1 MKTKQTYS
9 INFFCRASKANKKG
23 LAPVELAIL
32 VNGERTLINLPRK
45 EKPSEFKKFFAQKKQ
60 NETKDF
66 CNAQYAMAQTK
77 IAEMIKLNLPISAF
91 SIKNYILNG
100 NTVYTVERLFDDYFK
115 LLDGK
120 TMSVKNYNKYI
131 HMREEFF
138 KVFDKHLSPSQ
149 LDSAVVQI
157 YQNALLKKFQP
168 STISGYMSKLK
179 SVVTYGM
186 AKGYIKQNPFYNI
199 KIDRRLKAV
208 TTITE
213 EEYYRMRDKY
223 ITNDRLAKVRDYFV
237 FACNCGLAYCDV
249 VNLRP
254 CDFVDI
260 DGMTIINKERVKTKI
275 DFYSVVLEDGI
286 EILKKYDYDLS
297 PLYLSNQKLN
307 SYAKELASICEITSV
322 DSLHSHL
329 CRHYYLT
336 KIINDGIPL
345 EIVSRCAGHSRV
357 SMTKHYAQQLKS
369 NIIKDVV
376 DAFK

>member
-9 INFFCRASKANKKG
+9 INFFCRASKVTKKG
-23 LAPVELAIL
+23 LAPIEMSIL
-32 VNGERTLINLPRK
+32 INGERTLINLPRK
-45 EKPSEFKKFFAQKKQ
+45 EKPSDFKKALAQKKS
-60 NETKDF
+60 NEIKDF
-66 CNAQYAMAQTK
+66 CGAQYTMVQSK
-77 IAEMIKLNLPISAF
+77 ITEMVKLNIPINAF

-100 NTVYTVERLFDDYFK
+100 NNVYTAEHLFNDYFK

-120 TMSVKNYNKYI
+120 NMSGKNYNKYI

-138 KVFDKHLSPSQ
+138 NVFDKHLSTSQ
-149 LDSAVVQI
+149 LDGVAVQT
-157 YQNALLKKFQP
+157 YQNTLMKKFMP

-179 SVVTYGM
+179 SVVAYGI
-186 AKGYIKQNPFYNI
+186 AKGHITQNPFYNI

-213 EEYYRMRDKY
+213 TEYCRMRDKK
-223 ITNDRLAKVRDYFV
+223 IENDRLSKVRDYFV

-254 CDFVDI
+254 SDFVVI

-275 DFYSVVLEDGI
+275 DFYSVVLHDGI
-286 EILKKYDYDLS
+286 EILKKYDFDLS

-307 SYAKELASICEITSV
+307 SYAKELASICDITSV
-322 DSLHSHL
+322 PSLHSHL

-345 EIVSRCAGHSRV
+345 EIVSRCAGHSRL
-357 SMTKHYAQQLKS
+357 SMTKHYAQQLKT